1 MTETPDVAAPETSA
15 VPSGTTVER
24 AQGLLTELLGKMGI
38 AGEVVAR
45 DDGERVSLEV
55 TGTETGLVI
64 GKKGATL
71 DAIQYLVNKMSSHGL
86 GEGESRPIQVDAEG
100 YRDRRAEVLIDLAQ
114 KLAEK
119 VRRGGRPVEMEPMSP
134 AERRVVHVALANETD
149 LETRSEGEGIYRHLV
164 IFPKTAAASDAPAK
178 PSDE

>member
-1 MTETPDVAAPETSA
+1 
-15 VPSGTTVER
+15 
-24 AQGLLTELLGKMGI
+24 MGV

-45 DDGERVSLEV
+45 DDGERVSLIV
-55 TGTETGLVI
+55 TGAETGLVI

-86 GEGESRPIQVDAEG
+86 GEGESRPIQVDSEG
-100 YRDRRAEVLIDLAQ
+100 YRDRRAEVLIDLAK
-114 KLAEK
+114 KLADK

-134 AERRVVHVALANETD
+134 AERRVVHVALANEAD

-164 IFPKTAAASDAPAK
+164 IFPRDASKGPK
-178 PSDE
+178 QPSDE